1 MYLDQRT
8 KKFLKV
14 FGIVALVFVLAG
26 CTSNLDANGKLI
38 AERAINESTKW
49 SLDAGIFDFILTI
62 PIAKGILF
70 ISNYLGGIVGGVVG
84 MTIFVNLL
92 ILPIMVKSTVSSQK
106 MQLIQPEIEKIQM
119 KYRGRNDQASQM
131 RMSVEIQNLYKKHN
145 ISMFA
150 SFTTFL
156 TLPIMLAMWQSVQ
169 RLEVIYTTTFF
180 GLNLGEKPLEM
191 ITSGKWQYLIIVIIV
206 GLTQFFA
213 IQINQIMLKR
223 NRKYK
228 PSSQQKQMNQ
238 MNYMMTIMIVWFAL
252 SMPTAMSL
260 YWITTNLI
268 TVARTVYIQLYHIE
282 KQDKG
287 N

>member
-1 MYLDQRT
+1 
-8 KKFLKV
+8 
-14 FGIVALVFVLAG
+14 
-26 CTSNLDANGKLI
+26 
-38 AERAINESTKW
+38 
-49 SLDAGIFDFILTI
+49 
-62 PIAKGILF
+62 
-70 ISNYLGGIVGGVVG
+70 

>member
-26 CTSNLDANGKLI
+26 CKSNLDTNGQLI

-62 PIAKGILF
+62 PIAKGILL
-70 ISNYLGGIVGGVVG
+70 ISNYLGIVGGVVG
-84 MTIFVNLL
+84 MTIFINLL
-92 ILPIMVKSTVSSQK
+92 TLPIMVKSTISSQK
-106 MQLIQPEIEKIQM
+106 MQLIQPEIERIQN

-131 RMSVEIQNLYKKHN
+131 RMSVEMQNLYKKHN
-145 ISMFA
+145 ISMFG

-169 RLEVIYTTTFF
+169 RLEVIYTTTFL
-180 GLNLGEKPLEM
+180 GLNLGAKPLEM
-191 ITSGKWQYLIIVIIV
+191 ITSGKLQYLLIVIIV

-223 NRKYK
+223 NRKYR
-228 PSSQQKQMNQ
+228 PSAQQKQMNQ
-238 MNYMMTIMIVWFAL
+238 MNYMMTIMIVWFSL

-282 KQDKG
+282 RENKG
-287 N
+287 Q

>member
-38 AERAINESTKW
+38 VERAINESTKW

>member
-1 MYLDQRT
+1 
-8 KKFLKV
+8 
-14 FGIVALVFVLAG
+14 
-26 CTSNLDANGKLI
+26 
-38 AERAINESTKW
+38 
-49 SLDAGIFDFILTI
+49 
-62 PIAKGILF
+62 
-70 ISNYLGGIVGGVVG
+70 
-84 MTIFVNLL
+84 
-92 ILPIMVKSTVSSQK
+92 
-106 MQLIQPEIEKIQM
+106 
-119 KYRGRNDQASQM
+119 
-131 RMSVEIQNLYKKHN
+131 
-145 ISMFA
+145 
-150 SFTTFL
+150 
-156 TLPIMLAMWQSVQ
+156 
-169 RLEVIYTTTFF
+169 
-180 GLNLGEKPLEM
+180 M
-191 ITSGKWQYLIIVIIV
+191 ITSGKWQYLFIVIIV

>member
-49 SLDAGIFDFILTI
+49 SLDAGICDFILTI

-156 TLPIMLAMWQSVQ
+156 TLPIMLAMWQAVQ

-191 ITSGKWQYLIIVIIV
+191 ITSGKWQYLFIVIIV